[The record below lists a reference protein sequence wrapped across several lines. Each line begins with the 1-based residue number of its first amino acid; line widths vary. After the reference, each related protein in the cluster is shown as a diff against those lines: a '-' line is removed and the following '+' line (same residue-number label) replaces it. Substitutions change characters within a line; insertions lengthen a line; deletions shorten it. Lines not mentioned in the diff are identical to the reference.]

1 MQLLQ
6 KNIYLY
12 FFMILLSMVLGR
24 FVLESFTIVG
34 MLVAI
39 YLLMR
44 HWHFYFDT
52 MKENRYLYV
61 ALAFLIPV
69 AIACIDSL
77 NQAMSL
83 SVLGRFVRYLFI
95 GVIAIAMVQH
105 KENGERL
112 SLITFIAVLFIA
124 IDAIIQWQT
133 DYHLLGYDPVIGN
146 RVFGLFVGKAHL
158 SYFLGTFAPIVFF
171 FLYQKIEAKMTWL
184 RIFLAII
191 AILILTIAIFIGGAR
206 AGMISLFVSA
216 LLFVIYLLYNG
227 KIKHKLR
234 FFGTI
239 ALIAIIGIAI
249 VSQLDVVQARFEATT
264 TVTGSE
270 PFLERFTS
278 YRINI
283 WNVGF
288 TEIPNYWING
298 VGPRAFDQIYQTYP
312 EEYKIFDYVW
322 QPHLHGLEIL
332 IETGII
338 GFIPYLLVLLYLFIR
353 MFTAK
358 AGNMWLM
365 MGFVAIMPINSHI
378 GLYEGYWMSL
388 AFPSIMI
395 GLALAYQADQKT
407 IESTLAENKIKN
419 KIMN

>member
-1 MQLLQ
+1 
-6 KNIYLY
+6 
-12 FFMILLSMVLGR
+12 MVLGR

-39 YLLMR
+39 YLLVR
-44 HWHFYFDT
+44 HWDFYFDA
-52 MKENRYLYV
+52 MKGNRYLYV
-61 ALAFLIPV
+61 ILAFLIPV

-95 GVIAIAMVQH
+95 GVIAVAMVQH
-105 KENGERL
+105 RENGERL

-133 DYHLLGYDPVIGN
+133 NYHILGYDPVRGN
-146 RVFGLFVGKAHL
+146 RVFGVFVGKAHL

-184 RIFLAII
+184 RILLAII
-191 AILILTIAIFIGGAR
+191 AVLILTTAIFIGGAR

-234 FFGTI
+234 FFGV
-239 ALIAIIGIAI
+239 IAILLVASATILSQSEI
-249 VSQLDVVQARFEATT
+249 VQKRFKSTT
-264 TVTGSE
+264 SSFGTDR
-270 PFLERFTS
+270 FLAQVTS
-278 YRINI
+278 YRTNI
-283 WNVGF
+283 WNVGIQ
-288 TEIPNYWING
+288 EIPNYWING
-298 VGPRAFDQIYQTYP
+298 VGPRAFDKVYQTYP
-312 EEYKIFDYVW
+312 KEYKIFDYVW
-322 QPHLHGLEIL
+322 QPHLHGLEVL
-332 IETGII
+332 IETGVI

-353 MFTAK
+353 MFTAR
-358 AGNMWLM
+358 AGNMWIM
-365 MGFVAIMPINSHI
+365 MGFVAIMPINSHV
-378 GLYEGYWMSL
+378 GLYEGFWMSL

-395 GLALAYQADQKT
+395 GLALAYQADKNYIKEQKASSP
-407 IESTLAENKIKN
+407 I
-419 KIMN
+419 

>member
-12 FFMILLSMVLGR
+12 FFMILFSMVLGR
-24 FVLESFTIVG
+24 FILESFTIIG
-34 MLVAI
+34 ALVAI
-39 YLLMR
+39 YLLIR
-44 HWHFYFDT
+44 HWHFYFDA

-61 ALAFLIPV
+61 ILAFLIPV

-77 NQAMSL
+77 NQEMSL

-95 GVIAIAMVQH
+95 GVIAVAMVQH
-105 KENGERL
+105 RENGERL
-112 SLITFIAVLFIA
+112 SLITFIALLFIA

-133 DYHLLGYDPVIGN
+133 DYHILGYDPVWGD
-146 RVFGLFVGKAHL
+146 RVFGVFVGKAHL

-171 FLYQKIEAKMTWL
+171 FLYQKIEAKITWL

-206 AGMISLFVSA
+206 AGMISLFVST

-278 YRINI
+278 YRTLL
-283 WNVGF
+283 WEVGF
-288 TEIPNYWING
+288 SEVPNYWFNG
-298 VGPRAFDQIYQTYP
+298 VGPRAFNEVYQTWP
-312 EEYKIFDYVW
+312 QEYQFMDYIW
-322 QPHLHGLEIL
+322 QPHLHGLEVL
-332 IETGII
+332 IETGIV

-358 AGNMWLM
+358 SGNMWIM

-395 GLALAYQADQKT
+395 GLALAYQADRKAL
-407 IESTLAENKIKN
+407 EPKLKDDKAENKAIN
-419 KIMN
+419 

>member
-12 FFMILLSMVLGR
+12 FFMILFSMVLGR

-39 YLLMR
+39 YLLIR
-44 HWHFYFDT
+44 HWHFYFNA

-69 AIACIDSL
+69 AIASIDSL

-95 GVIAIAMVQH
+95 GIIAVAMVQH

-112 SLITFIAVLFIA
+112 NLITFIAVLFIS

-191 AILILTIAIFIGGAR
+191 AILILTIAVFIGGAR

-234 FFGTI
+234 FLGTI

-249 VSQLDVVQARFEATT
+249 VSQLDVVQARFSSMLKAL
-264 TVTGSE
+264 GSDN
-270 PFLERFTS
+270 FLESFSAGRTLL
-278 YRINI
+278 
-283 WNVGF
+283 WTVGF
-288 TEIPNYWING
+288 SEVPNYWFNG
-298 VGPRAFDQIYQTYP
+298 VGPRAFNEVYQTWP
-312 EEYKIFDYVW
+312 QEYQFMDYIW
-322 QPHLHGLEIL
+322 QPHLHGLEVL
-332 IETGII
+332 IETGIV

-358 AGNMWLM
+358 AGNMWIM
-365 MGFVAIMPINSHI
+365 MGFVAIMPINSHM

-395 GLALAYQADQKT
+395 GLALAYQADRKT
-407 IESTLAENKIKN
+407 IEPTLAENKIEN
-419 KIMN
+419 KITN